1 MLQPRKTKYR
11 KQFRG
16 HMNGL
21 SKGSLVT
28 FGEFGLKAMD
38 RSWITANQIEAARRA
53 ISHHTKR
60 NGRMWIRLF
69 PDKPFTEKGAG
80 APLGAG
86 KGDVKGYVAVVKPGK
101 ILFEISGVP
110 EKEAREALKLASAK
124 LPIVT
129 KIVKR
134 K

>member
-1 MLQPRKTKYR
+1 MLQPRKTKFR

-16 HMNGL
+16 QMNGL
-21 SKGSLVT
+21 SKGNLVT

-38 RSWITANQIEAARRA
+38 RSWVTANQIEAARRA
-53 ISHHTKR
+53 ITHHTKR

-101 ILFEISGVP
+101 ILFEVSGVP
-110 EKEAREALKLASAK
+110 EAEAREALRLASAK
-124 LPIVT
+124 LPLVT

>member
-16 HMNGL
+16 QMTGL
-21 SKGSLVT
+21 SKGNLVS
-28 FGEFGLKAMD
+28 FGEYGLKAMD
-38 RSWITANQIEAARRA
+38 RSWVTANQIEAARRA
-53 ISHHTKR
+53 ITHHTKR
-60 NGRMWIRLF
+60 NGRLWIRLF

-86 KGDVKGYVAVVKPGK
+86 KGDVKGYVCVVKPGRVM
-101 ILFEISGVP
+101 FEVAGVP
-110 EKEAREALKLASAK
+110 ESVAREALKLASAK
-124 LPIVT
+124 LPLVT
-129 KIVKR
+129 KIIKR